1 MTGIARHQ
9 AFDSD
14 ELAGA
19 LAGWSQDYTQ
29 LGRGKLQAELL
40 QVLLPDASLI
50 FERSNLHLHENMA
63 PPAGQVVFG
72 IPLNV
77 SEDSKF
83 NGHDLSRDSLL
94 VLEGGQEME
103 ICAPGEIGM
112 LGLTV
117 SRQLLSRLLGAHEQE
132 LLEQALQ
139 RRRLDISPAAAQEL
153 RSDLC
158 NSIGAFEREE
168 RSAGVARHGMS
179 AVMSA
184 LGCVVQGLDYA
195 QRERAA
201 RISSNPRALEQHRR
215 LVLSAIEIM
224 QANIEGPLS
233 IIELCQALNTSH
245 RTLQYCFR
253 QICQATPL
261 QFFLSLRLAE
271 ARRRLKLAPQQNI
284 TTLALDLGFASS
296 SHFSSLY
303 KRLYAEQPSLTG
315 RPVSSQTEAAMARA

>member
-29 LGRGKLQAELL
+29 LGRGKLRAELL
-40 QVLLPDASLI
+40 QVLLPEASLI
-50 FERSNLHLHENMA
+50 YEQSNLHLHENMA

-72 IPLNV
+72 IPLRV
-77 SEDSKF
+77 SADSRF
-83 NGHDLSRDSLL
+83 NGHALSRDTLL
-94 VLEGGQEME
+94 VLEGGQEIE

-117 SRQLLSRLLGAHEQE
+117 SRQLLSRLLGAQEQE
-132 LLEQALQ
+132 LLEQTLE
-139 RRRLDISPAAAQEL
+139 RRHLDISPAAAQDL

-158 NSIGAFEREE
+158 NSINAFEREE
-168 RSAGVARHGMS
+168 RSTEVARHDLS
-179 AVMSA
+179 AVMSV
-184 LGCVVQGLDYA
+184 LDWVVQGLDDNL
-195 QRERAA
+195 REREA
-201 RISSNPRALEQHRR
+201 RLSSNLRALEQHRR
-215 LVLSAIEIM
+215 LVLSAIDIM
-224 QANIEGPLS
+224 QANITVRLS
-233 IIELCQALNTSH
+233 IIELSQALNTSH

-271 ARRRLKLAPQQNI
+271 ARRRLKLDPQQNI

-315 RPVSSQTEAAMARA
+315 RGFR